1 MRRFW
6 TLAALP
12 AAALCIS
19 ASTARA
25 AHIDPSDVRTPV
37 DAASAVTGLSLVP
50 GQGQAE
56 VVIAISGPVAVQ
68 DFTVPT
74 PHRIVLDLT
83 GARLGSVGTG
93 YDRVA
98 RGGITNIR
106 TSQYRVDVVRI
117 VLDVDGPR
125 AYAVTRGDGEVRIA
139 IKGDASFA
147 AWHSSGALL
156 AETLAAPAPAAPRA
170 AEKVTTEVSAGAVEK
185 TDATPTT
192 RDDDTTSAVEA
203 AIARAASQARAD
215 ARAEARTETETARPA
230 QAEPTPASR
239 PQQRPAQQPRIT
251 VTWSDADIRDVL
263 AGFAT
268 FSGRTLVV
276 GKEVTGTVTAEIKDQ
291 PWDVALKAILE
302 AQGLAASEDPSGI
315 ITVDSYKNILEKQSS
330 EPVTTQMVNINYVSA
345 TSLVNTVGG
354 LLYKECPLGA
364 SSGGS
369 NPGQGGAAGMNNGCI
384 IRGTVAADSGT
395 NSLIIT
401 EVTSRLPDLLQY
413 VKGLDVR
420 TPQVALKAKIISVSR
435 TQIEQLGLSYDL
447 GSSGT
452 FFNTLMPR
460 IPEGQTSPG
469 TFDSRV
475 ELGGDALA
483 GVSNATR
490 KYKQGSAL
498 NLIFSTALGKYS
510 LTSFLDALRE
520 TQLSDIQAEPSIVT
534 LDNRQA
540 RMFVG
545 QETPVRVIDAG
556 SIAQIG
562 APARA
567 NVQFRETGIILTVT
581 PHITNNRQ
589 IRMTMEAE
597 QSDLNIVGGDLG
609 FIINKRN
616 AKTQLLVNNGETAVI
631 GGLTQ
636 TQVNKN
642 KSGIPILSEL
652 PLIGRLFS
660 QSDTREEK
668 KDLLILITPHIIDE
682 GEAVRP
688 PDGSSK

>member
-1 MRRFW
+1 MTRVW

-12 AAALCIS
+12 AVALCIG
-19 ASTARA
+19 ATPAYAARA
-25 AHIDPSDVRTPV
+25 AHHDTAVAPARPEASR
-37 DAASAVTGLSLVP
+37 DAAAVTALSLVP
-50 GQGQAE
+50 GEGQADLI
-56 VVIAISGPVAVQ
+56 IAVSGPVSVQ

-74 PHRIVLDLT
+74 PHRIVLDIA
-83 GARLGSVGTG
+83 GARLGSIGSA
-93 YDRVA
+93 YDRIA

-106 TSQYRVDVVRI
+106 TSQYRADVVRI
-117 VLDVDGPR
+117 VLDIDGPR
-125 AYAVTRGDGEVRIA
+125 AYAVSRDQGQVRVTVRGE
-139 IKGDASFA
+139 ASFA
-147 AWHSSGALL
+147 AWHSSGAML
-156 AETLAAPAPAAPRA
+156 AEAIAAPAAPA
-170 AEKVTTEVSAGAVEK
+170 APAARDERVTTEVATGTVADSVIAEIAAPVAV
-185 TDATPTT
+185 AL
-192 RDDDTTSAVEA
+192 
-203 AIARAASQARAD
+203 
-215 ARAEARTETETARPA
+215 
-230 QAEPTPASR
+230 
-239 PQQRPAQQPRIT
+239 QQSRIT

-268 FSGRTLVV
+268 FSGRTIVV
-276 GKEVTGTVTAEIKDQ
+276 GKDVSGTVTAEIKDQ

-302 AQGLAASEDPSGI
+302 AQGLAASEETSGI

-330 EPVTTQMVNINYVSA
+330 EPVTTQMVNVNYVSA
-345 TSLVNTVGG
+345 SSLVPTVQG
-354 LLYKECPLGA
+354 LLHKECPQGA
-364 SSGGS
+364 SNAGG
-369 NPGQGGAAGMNNGCI
+369 PGAAPGGNGCI
-384 IRGTVAADSGT
+384 VRGSVAADSGT

-401 EVTSRLPDLLQY
+401 EVSSRLPNLLQY

-452 FFNTLMPR
+452 FFNTLLPR
-460 IPEGQTSPG
+460 IAEGQNAPG
-469 TFDSRV
+469 QFESQV

-483 GVSNATR
+483 GVSNAQR

-520 TQLSDIQAEPSIVT
+520 TSLSDIQAEPSIVT

-540 RMFVG
+540 KILVG

-556 SIAQIG
+556 SVAQIG
-562 APARA
+562 APVRA

-589 IRMTMEAE
+589 IRMSMEAE
-597 QSDLNIVGGDLG
+597 QSELRIVGGDLG
-609 FIINKRN
+609 FIIDKRN

-636 TQVNKN
+636 TQVTKN
-642 KSGIPILSEL
+642 RSGIPILSEL

-660 QSDTREEK
+660 QSETREEK

-682 GEAVRP
+682 GDAVRP

>member
-1 MRRFW
+1 MTRVW

-12 AAALCIS
+12 AVALL
-19 ASTARA
+19 AGATPAYAARA
-25 AHIDPSDVRTPV
+25 AHHDTAVAPARPEAGRE
-37 DAASAVTGLSLVP
+37 AASVTALSLVP
-50 GQGQAE
+50 GDGQAE
-56 VVIAISGPVAVQ
+56 LIIAVSGPVAVQ

-83 GARLGSVGTG
+83 GARLGSVGNA

-98 RGGITNIR
+98 RGSITNIR
-106 TSQYRVDVVRI
+106 TSQYRSDVVRI
-117 VLDVDGPR
+117 VLDLDGPR
-125 AYAVTRGDGEVRIA
+125 AYSVSRDEGIVRVAV
-139 IKGDASFA
+139 KGAASFA
-147 AWHSSGALL
+147 AWHSSGTML
-156 AETLAAPAPAAPRA
+156 AEAITAPPAAEGRHDR
-170 AEKVTTEVSAGAVEK
+170 VTTEVATGAVADGVGAD
-185 TDATPTT
+185 TAAVTVDA
-192 RDDDTTSAVEA
+192 
-203 AIARAASQARAD
+203 ILARAAHRA
-215 ARAEARTETETARPA
+215 AAAAPEA
-230 QAEPTPASR
+230 TPA
-239 PQQRPAQQPRIT
+239 PVAIAVQQSRIT

-268 FSGRTLVV
+268 FSGRTIVV
-276 GKEVTGTVTAEIKDQ
+276 GKDVAGTVTAEIKDQ

-302 AQGLAASEDPSGI
+302 AQGLAASEDSSGI

-330 EPVTTQMVNINYVSA
+330 EPVTTQMVNVNYVAAS
-345 TSLVNTVGG
+345 SLVPTVQG
-354 LLYKECPLGA
+354 LLHKECPQGA
-364 SSGGS
+364 SNSAA
-369 NPGQGGAAGMNNGCI
+369 PGAAPGSNGCI
-384 IRGTVAADSGT
+384 IRGSVAADSGT

-401 EVTSRLPDLLQY
+401 EVSSRLPNLLQY

-452 FFNTLMPR
+452 FLNTLLPR
-460 IPEGQTSPG
+460 IPEGQNAPG
-469 TFDSRV
+469 QFEAQV

-483 GVSNATR
+483 GVSNAQR
-490 KYKQGSAL
+490 RYKQGSAL

-540 RMFVG
+540 KILVG

-556 SIAQIG
+556 SVAQIG
-562 APARA
+562 APVRA

-589 IRMTMEAE
+589 IRMSMEAE
-597 QSDLNIVGGDLG
+597 QSELRIVGGDLG
-609 FIINKRN
+609 FIIDKRN

-636 TQVNKN
+636 TQIQKTRA
-642 KSGIPILSEL
+642 GIPILSEL
-652 PLIGRLFS
+652 PLIGRLFA
-660 QSDTREEK
+660 QSETREEK
-668 KDLLILITPHIIDE
+668 RDLLILITPHIIDE
-682 GEAVRP
+682 GDAVRP

>member
-203 AIARAASQARAD
+203 AIARSWMTPSVRCAR
-215 ARAEARTETETARPA
+215 
-230 QAEPTPASR
+230 
-239 PQQRPAQQPRIT
+239 
-251 VTWSDADIRDVL
+251 
-263 AGFAT
+263 
-268 FSGRTLVV
+268 
-276 GKEVTGTVTAEIKDQ
+276 
-291 PWDVALKAILE
+291 
-302 AQGLAASEDPSGI
+302 
-315 ITVDSYKNILEKQSS
+315 
-330 EPVTTQMVNINYVSA
+330 
-345 TSLVNTVGG
+345 
-354 LLYKECPLGA
+354 
-364 SSGGS
+364 
-369 NPGQGGAAGMNNGCI
+369 
-384 IRGTVAADSGT
+384 
-395 NSLIIT
+395 
-401 EVTSRLPDLLQY
+401 
-413 VKGLDVR
+413 
-420 TPQVALKAKIISVSR
+420 
-435 TQIEQLGLSYDL
+435 
-447 GSSGT
+447 
-452 FFNTLMPR
+452 
-460 IPEGQTSPG
+460 
-469 TFDSRV
+469 
-475 ELGGDALA
+475 
-483 GVSNATR
+483 
-490 KYKQGSAL
+490 
-498 NLIFSTALGKYS
+498 
-510 LTSFLDALRE
+510 
-520 TQLSDIQAEPSIVT
+520 
-534 LDNRQA
+534 
-540 RMFVG
+540 
-545 QETPVRVIDAG
+545 
-556 SIAQIG
+556 
-562 APARA
+562 
-567 NVQFRETGIILTVT
+567 
-581 PHITNNRQ
+581 
-589 IRMTMEAE
+589 
-597 QSDLNIVGGDLG
+597 
-609 FIINKRN
+609 
-616 AKTQLLVNNGETAVI
+616 
-631 GGLTQ
+631 
-636 TQVNKN
+636 
-642 KSGIPILSEL
+642 
-652 PLIGRLFS
+652 
-660 QSDTREEK
+660 
-668 KDLLILITPHIIDE
+668 
-682 GEAVRP
+682 
-688 PDGSSK
+688 

>member
-1 MRRFW
+1 MRRVW

-12 AAALCIS
+12 AVALFVG
-19 ASTARA
+19 ASPAGA
-25 AHIDPSDVRTPV
+25 AHIDTPV
-37 DAASAVTGLSLVP
+37 ARATDAASAVTALSLVP

-83 GARLGSVGTG
+83 GARLGAQGTT

-106 TSQYRVDVVRI
+106 TSQYRTDVVRI
-117 VLDVDGPR
+117 VLDIDGPR
-125 AYAVTRGDGEVRIA
+125 AYSVTRGDGVIRVA

-147 AWHSSGALL
+147 AWHSSGAML
-156 AETLAAPAPAAPRA
+156 AEAIAAPAAPAPRA
-170 AEKVTTEVSAGAVEK
+170 QAVTTEVSAGALPEPVAP
-185 TDATPTT
+185 DSN
-192 RDDDTTSAVEA
+192 TSSVEA
-203 AIARAASQARAD
+203 AVARASAQARPEAP
-215 ARAEARTETETARPA
+215 APEARQPQPDAEPA
-230 QAEPTPASR
+230 QPAQ
-239 PQQRPAQQPRIT
+239 PKATQQPRQSQQPRIT

-302 AQGLAASEDPSGI
+302 AQGLAASEETSGI

-345 TSLVNTVGG
+345 SSLVQTVQG
-354 LLYKECPLGA
+354 LLYKECPIGA
-364 SSGGS
+364 SSGGAAA
-369 NPGQGGAAGMNNGCI
+369 NGPGSNNGCI

-395 NSLIIT
+395 NSLIVT

-475 ELGGDALA
+475 ERGGDALA
-483 GVSNATR
+483 GVSNASR

-556 SIAQIG
+556 SQGQIG
-562 APARA
+562 APVRA

-597 QSDLNIVGGDLG
+597 QSDLSIVGGDLG

-636 TQVNKN
+636 TQVTKN
-642 KSGIPILSEL
+642 KSGIPILSDL

-660 QSDTREEK
+660 QSDSREEK

-682 GEAVRP
+682 GDAVRP